1 MFEYI
6 DKFIEKLSTKELA
19 MRRSKTEIS
28 DFFFVSPFYLFFK
41 PCSEK
46 QMQSFENKK
55 KSFLSQRKSKELK
68 KNRKKQMKTECS
80 TLCLPIFNSANA
92 VICYLAQPQPL
103 FLVCSNIYISIATH
117 IFYLVLLVLRMCLGQ
132 KLGILNSHWN

>member
-1 MFEYI
+1 MAYFENMLEYI

-46 QMQSFENKK
+46 QMQIFENKK

-68 KNRKKQMKTECS
+68 KSRKKQMKTECS
-80 TLCLPIFNSANA
+80 TLCLSIFDSANA

-103 FLVCSNIYISIATH
+103 FLVCSNTI
-117 IFYLVLLVLRMCLGQ
+117 
-132 KLGILNSHWN
+132 